1 MYNKFPNFVKKFFDW
16 ILNSGFDEF
25 IKIYGDNI
33 SDWNIKR
40 IDFLLENFEKMIFFS
55 KILKND
61 FLDEKIWNF
70 HFSWKLKILIF
81 LGKMEF
87 RCEKSVFF
95 SKRGEMMDDG
105 YVMVGRVIK
114 VVRMKVFDDY
124 GMKWV
129 DFLKFGLG
137 GWRWK
142 TSQNLGPGYKVV
154 GVRWI
159 ARVWIDA
166 KLYKTNGNGS

>member
-1 MYNKFPNFVKKFFDW
+1 MYNKFPNFVKKIFLIGFW
-16 ILNSGFDEF
+16 IQVLMNSYFDEF
-25 IKIYGDNI
+25 IFWWIHILIFRSEILG
-33 SDWNIKR
+33 W
-40 IDFLLENFEKMIFFS
+40 LIFFS
-55 KILKND
+55 KFFEKWFSWRKFLKND

-114 VVRMKVFDDY
+114 VVKMKVFDDY
-124 GMKWV
+124 GMKWL

-166 KLYKTNGNGS
+166 K